1 MDVLTIHIME
11 DSSDSAVFRV
21 QVQCADPF
29 LLNYWFQKT
38 FFNNGEVQQINTMRI
53 NGCRGLVFVLRVLHR
68 SSRLP
73 NSHYWCPF
81 LVTLCLDAL
90 AFHYH
95 LPSVPQWNGTLRE
108 AMRGNSLELRRWE
121 TMRFCCLQ
129 ILLVSDVRLLKW
141 CTASSTSYHCKGST
155 SHLWTQQWRE
165 HPAEWPPLEKMNNE
179 SICFLRS

>member
-1 MDVLTIHIME
+1 MDVLTIQIME
-11 DSSDSAVFRV
+11 DSSDSAVFQV
-21 QVQCADPF
+21 QVQCADPI

-38 FFNNGEVQQINTMRI
+38 FFNNGEVQHINTLRI
-53 NGCRGLVFVLRVLHR
+53 NGCRGLLFVLRVQHR

-108 AMRGNSLELRRWE
+108 AMRGNSLELRR
-121 TMRFCCLQ
+121 
-129 ILLVSDVRLLKW
+129 
-141 CTASSTSYHCKGST
+141 
-155 SHLWTQQWRE
+155 
-165 HPAEWPPLEKMNNE
+165 
-179 SICFLRS
+179 